1 MASPGN
7 TDITSTSPE
16 FPHVWSKGNFVGGS
30 VNVYEII
37 DPSDPNDVKFVGKDI
52 SVATAKT
59 EKEKNKAELN
69 ILMLIKHPRI
79 VAFYG
84 FQQTPTLLTI
94 FYKYMKLGS
103 VAKLIKER
111 GSPLDE
117 ATVRLYTRQ
126 ILEGLN
132 FLHKNKPSIIHR
144 DIKGEN
150 VLLESPDKVQLTNF
164 GLSKILHTLTNARSK
179 VGTSY
184 WMAPEII
191 TGTEGESYDVR
202 ADIWSLGCT
211 VVEMSTGKPPFGDI
225 DPVDAAYKIGMGEEM
240 DYKLPETTSNDM
252 LQFLEKT
259 FQKDFNNRPS
269 AEELLNA
276 DPFLVVGNV

>member
-1 MASPGN
+1 MAEVE

-16 FPHVWSKGNFVGGS
+16 FPHIWSKGNFVGGS
-30 VNVYEII
+30 VNVFEII
-37 DPSDPNDVKFVGKDI
+37 DPSEPREVKFVGKDI
-52 SVATAKT
+52 SVASTQT
-59 EKEKNKAELN
+59 EKKKNLAELR
-69 ILMLIKHPRI
+69 ILEQIKHPRI

-84 FQQTPTLLTI
+84 FKQNPNLLTI

-126 ILEGLN
+126 ILEGLKY
-132 FLHKNKPSIIHR
+132 LHNNKPIIIHR
-144 DIKGEN
+144 DVKGEN

-191 TGTEGESYDVR
+191 TGTGSENYDVR

-211 VVEMSTGKPPFGDI
+211 VVEMATGNPPFGHLDE
-225 DPVDAAYKIGMGEEM
+225 VEAANKIGSGEKM
-240 DYKLPETTSNDM
+240 DYKLPDTSSKEM
-252 LQFLEKT
+252 VKFLGKT
-259 FQKDFNNRPS
+259 FHKNFKDRPS
-269 AEELLNA
+269 AEELLKSDLFIA
-276 DPFLVVGNV
+276 GKV